1 MKNIAVYE
9 IGIKGIE
16 GVPVAWNVQKK
27 EIEDEKKKLKRD
39 ELSEWEEKNWK
50 CKAEYEGDVKNGK
63 NKVLIPARWIKK
75 CLETA
80 CKRTRLNPHFATTK
94 KETYTNYIVSC
105 MVDNTTPVC
114 KIKDL
119 EYYGTYVNPEG
130 KSSRDKRVWCVKPK
144 LSKWKT
150 TFEFVDVFGRMKQ
163 EELEELL
170 EYAGHLIGIGSCTSM
185 NFGRFEVTSIK
196 KVKQ

>member
-63 NKVLIPARWIKK
+63 NKVLIPARWIK
-75 CLETA
+75 
-80 CKRTRLNPHFATTK
+80 N
-94 KETYTNYIVSC
+94 I
-105 MVDNTTPVC
+105 
-114 KIKDL
+114 
-119 EYYGTYVNPEG
+119 
-130 KSSRDKRVWCVKPK
+130 
-144 LSKWKT
+144 
-150 TFEFVDVFGRMKQ
+150 
-163 EELEELL
+163 
-170 EYAGHLIGIGSCTSM
+170 
-185 NFGRFEVTSIK
+185 
-196 KVKQ
+196 